1 MENFYSAKDTA
12 KKWKDKKKKNEK
24 TPGANALNHMS
35 NNKCV
40 TQHEKYKQLKKW
52 AIGSEQIFTKEV
64 IQVVNKHM
72 KRQALPAIIFPWCSN
87 DDFYF
92 FIPSIFIN
100 SNALRFFVYF

>member
-40 TQHEKYKQLKKW
+40 TQHEKYK
-52 AIGSEQIFTKEV
+52 
-64 IQVVNKHM
+64 
-72 KRQALPAIIFPWCSN
+72 
-87 DDFYF
+87 
-92 FIPSIFIN
+92 
-100 SNALRFFVYF
+100 